1 MSLLAAAT
9 MVASA
14 PRQEASAKDA
24 KRPSPPPASP
34 TSQKKRHKS
43 RGAGSPRGGVSVDA
57 IIAKINRDLA
67 ARAAA
72 GSEPL
77 ETSANAKRESAK
89 GKALLYPPAAAPAGA
104 ARKGKIPNAESAA
117 AKEKKRDAG
126 ARAAPSLL
134 GSAAA
139 LPGKNKT
146 DGEIFG
152 DGDGH
157 GVGPPSTAYHA
168 RTAMPMAREPGSG
181 VGPTRDSDDEEDAL
195 QWARE
200 DYRRLVDFDDIK
212 ADEKTFMHEWNAF
225 VKQFRPVGD
234 RALPAA
240 LEAFAHYRGEAMSKS
255 RTFKRLFALHLLNAF
270 EFGVTPA
277 GTIDTCMKIVESYG
291 SGKGKARRAVPGIG
305 GAIGIP
311 GIGDAG
317 TR

>member
-1 MSLLAAAT
+1 M
-9 MVASA
+9 
-14 PRQEASAKDA
+14 
-24 KRPSPPPASP
+24 
-34 TSQKKRHKS
+34 
-43 RGAGSPRGGVSVDA
+43 DA

-72 GSEPL
+72 GSEAL
-77 ETSANAKRESAK
+77 ETPANAKRESAK
-89 GKALLYPPAAAPAGA
+89 GKAPIHPPAAPVGA
-104 ARKGKIPNAESAA
+104 ARKGKVPNAESAA

-126 ARAAPSLL
+126 ASAAPS

-139 LPGKNKT
+139 LPGKKKT

-168 RTAMPMAREPGSG
+168 RTAMPMAREPGSD

-270 EFGVTPA
+270 EFGVMPA
-277 GTIDTCMKIVESYG
+277 GTIDACMRVVESYG